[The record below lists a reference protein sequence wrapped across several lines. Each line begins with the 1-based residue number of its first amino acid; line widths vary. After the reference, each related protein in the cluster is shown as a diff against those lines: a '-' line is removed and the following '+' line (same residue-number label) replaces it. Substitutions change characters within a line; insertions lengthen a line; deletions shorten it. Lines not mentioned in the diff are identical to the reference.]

1 MPLPGLWDFE
11 KVPVFFMTPMIGFM
25 LKGAGISLQVF
36 FLTLLFSVPLAMPI
50 AFGRMSKNRVIRG
63 FVSLYL
69 LIMRGTPLILQLIFI
84 YFTPK
89 YLYAFLNSSF
99 EALIP
104 SPGFWSGLRFVLSYN
119 RFTAVVIAF
128 ALNYAAYFAEIYRG
142 GIESIPRGQ
151 YEAAKVLGFTGSQ
164 TFGRIVLPQVVKRI
178 LPASGNE
185 VITLVKDTALAQVIG
200 VAELFHAAQNASA
213 REFST
218 TPIFI
223 AGLFYLIMNW
233 VVSVVFARFEKK
245 LSYYL

>member
-1 MPLPGLWDFE
+1 
-11 KVPVFFMTPMIGFM
+11 MIGFM
-25 LKGAGISLQVF
+25 LRGAGISLEVF
-36 FLTLLFSVPLAMPI
+36 FLTLLFSVPLAMPV
-50 AFGRMSKNRVIRG
+50 AFGRMSKNRLVRG
-63 FVSLYL
+63 IINLYL

-84 YFTPK
+84 YFAPK
-89 YLYAFLNSSF
+89 YLYAFLHGRF
-99 EALIP
+99 ETIIVSAA
-104 SPGFWSGLRFVLSYN
+104 FWNGLRFVLSYN

-128 ALNYAAYFAEIYRG
+128 TLNYAAYFAEIYRG

-151 YEAAKVLGFTGSQ
+151 YEAAKVLGFTGPQ

-178 LPASGNE
+178 LPAAGNE

-233 VVSVVFARFEKK
+233 VVSVIFSRSEKK
-245 LSYYL
+245 LSYYR